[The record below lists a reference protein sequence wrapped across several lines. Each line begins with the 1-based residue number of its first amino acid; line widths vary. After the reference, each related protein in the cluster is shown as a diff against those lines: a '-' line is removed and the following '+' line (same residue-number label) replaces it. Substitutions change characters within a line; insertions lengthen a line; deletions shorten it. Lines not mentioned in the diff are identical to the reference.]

1 MGFTLS
7 LPVAEQA
14 ARAVLCLPIH
24 PALSD
29 DDLATIAREVTA
41 LAEQLVGR

>member
-14 ARAVLCLPIH
+14 AREALCLPIH

-29 DDLATIAREVTA
+29 DDLATIAREVSA
-41 LAEQLVGR
+41 LAEQPVGR